1 MAGDPEDESAFWE
14 AYRLLGDCYKADL
27 ERLRGRSGGSGTA
40 AAPPAAAPPETPEA
54 PKTKLRGLGREAVD
68 DDLARLQGHKLQ
80 QVLFSRAGEIE
91 NAAVHSDNEEEHEE
105 FDPRACWLMEQSP
118 LSPSV
123 VRRKSLMSLGS
134 RAHAIENFAAAQPR
148 FLMFSPFKPFR
159 QVWDMLGVL
168 CITLELILNPL
179 HSFVELWPRGRVGA
193 LAVIEVFLLSFWN
206 LDILVT
212 LRTAVFS
219 NGNLD
224 FRQVSVFR
232 RYAEGWLIF
241 DLIYV
246 IFGWVIIAA
255 EQPFLRLL
263 QIALRLLRL
272 ARLNRVLG
280 QIEGQL
286 MSDVTVAKFNISTL
300 SVQILLILHAMG
312 CAWYFVG
319 SADGG
324 WVSRSGVDAGPLM
337 HRYATSLYWM
347 FCQMGFGLSEIVAAT
362 ELEVIFG
369 LTASIAGLAIFSFFL
384 GTITSN
390 SALLGK
396 AQEEH
401 RQQFRKLRRYL
412 AYFQVDADLSER
424 VTHFLERAYVLDR
437 EGRPESEVPL
447 LALLSKPM
455 QRELR
460 FARYEVCLREIG
472 FSRYL
477 SHCGHGPAELLALRH
492 LATHAISQ
500 STLAAKDAVFE
511 AGSVAHDALFLAHGS
526 FEYVLNM
533 SQRVGHQRWVSEMTL
548 WTPWLHLGDLTTS
561 EDSGVVSLSANNFFD
576 CMRRWWNLFEMAQAY
591 AREYVKTMSTFAAVT
606 DLWQGVVPLAEDE
619 HRPSLRSS
627 GSFQVLG
634 RLGGPKKAW

>member
-1 MAGDPEDESAFWE
+1 MAEDESQAFWE
-14 AYRLLGDCYKADL
+14 AYRLLGACYQADL
-27 ERLRGRSGGSGTA
+27 ERLRGRRPEA
-40 AAPPAAAPPETPEA
+40 EAAPPAPEA

-105 FDPRACWLMEQSP
+105 FDLRGCWLMEQSP

-179 HSFVELWPRGRVGA
+179 HSFVELWPRGRLGA
-193 LAVIEVFLLSFWN
+193 LAVIEVVLLSFWN

-224 FRQVSVFR
+224 FRQRNIFR
-232 RYAEGWLIF
+232 RYAEGWLLF

-272 ARLNRVLG
+272 VRLNRVLG
-280 QIEGQL
+280 QIEGHL
-286 MSDVTVAKFNISTL
+286 MSDVLVAKFNISTL

-319 SADGG
+319 SAEGG
-324 WVSRSGVDAGPLM
+324 WVTRSGVDTGPM
-337 HRYATSLYWM
+337 VHRYVTSLYWM

-362 ELEVIFG
+362 ELEVLFG

-401 RQQFRKLRRYL
+401 REQFRKLRRYL
-412 AYFQVDADLSER
+412 TYFQVDADLSER

-460 FARYEVCLREIG
+460 FARYEGCLREIG

-477 SHCGHGPAELLALRH
+477 SQCGHGPAELLALRH
-492 LATHAISQ
+492 LASHAISQ

-511 AGSVAHDALFLAHGS
+511 AGSVAHEAHWLAQGS

-548 WTPWLHLGDLTTS
+548 WTPWLHLGDLTTR
-561 EDSGVVSLSANNFFD
+561 EDCSVVRLSAKNFSD

-591 AREYVKTMSTFAAVT
+591 AREYVKSMSSFAAVT
-606 DLWQGVVPLAEDE
+606 DLWQGVVVADE

-627 GSFQVLG
+627 GSFQEVLG